1 MNLHSINSPIL
12 HKALEG
18 QVNEKNIDMLSIGEI
33 NGLLEVGFLT
43 DPAN

>member
-18 QVNEKNIDMLSIGEI
+18 QVNEKNIDMLIGGNVFAI
-33 NGLLEVGFLT
+33 CHC
-43 DPAN
+43 